1 MNDDFNSPVAIASLF
16 EAVRIINS
24 VKEGHSQINA
34 EELEQLKKL
43 YRSFV
48 FDILGLVSEEAGND
62 YQLVDGLMQRLY
74 SYAKMPHT

>member
-34 EELEQLKKL
+34 EELEQLK
-43 YRSFV
+43 SFIV
-48 FDILGLVSEEAGND
+48 VLFSIFWGLFLRRPETTTNWLTD
-62 YQLVDGLMQRLY
+62 
-74 SYAKMPHT
+74 